1 MEKSLGIQ
9 VNNIFMTDI
18 EKLKEILN
26 QVNYVSMA
34 TVNEDGS
41 PHNSPLVFMFDKN
54 LEYIYWGSHPDSQH
68 SKNILR
74 TGEAF
79 FAAFDGVNKGNG
91 AYIETDS
98 SEIVPE
104 SDLDIAVA
112 VHNHFRNRMGKDS
125 LDKSYY
131 AEEKPQKMWRA
142 KVKRVWINDFER
154 GADGRLVRDYKI
166 EIDLKDTQNFWK

>member
-1 MEKSLGIQ
+1 
-9 VNNIFMTDI
+9 MTDV

-26 QVNYVSMA
+26 KVNYVSMA

-41 PHNSPLVFMFDKN
+41 PHNSPLVFMFDEN
-54 LEYIYWGSHPDSQH
+54 LEHIYWGSHSDSQH

-79 FAAFDGVNKGNG
+79 FAVFDGVNKSNG
-91 AYIETDS
+91 AYIAAFDG
-98 SEIVPE
+98 EIVAMA
-104 SDLDIAVA
+104 DLDIAVA

-125 LDKSYY
+125 LDKEYY
-131 AEEKPQKMWRA
+131 AEEMPQKMWRA

-154 GADGRLVRDYKI
+154 GADGRLIRDYKI
-166 EIDLKDTQNFWK
+166 EIDKTLLTGLWR